1 VAELRLRAAADA
13 DLVDILDFSMARFGV
28 SVGED
33 YVRSFEQPF
42 ALLRRHPKAGELRT
56 DLKPPLR
63 CLHHRQHRIFYDE
76 EDDVVWIVRVL
87 HHAMDAE
94 ALLGS

>member
-1 VAELRLRAAADA
+1 MAEPWLRAAADA
-13 DLVDILDFSMARFGV
+13 DFVDILDFSIARFGV

-33 YVRSFEQPF
+33 YIRSFEQPF

-87 HHAMDAE
+87 HRAMDAE
-94 ALLGS
+94 ALLRS